1 VPYLKRRHR
10 DNLKRH
16 VMETVI
22 VAFLA
27 VGFQVKYLFQ
37 ILLSCDF
44 HGVFSC
50 IFISKQVWNATFSE
64 ELSFFM
70 SSFIETEPFLAIVP
84 CVSKG
89 CRI

>member
-1 VPYLKRRHR
+1 MPYLKCRHR

-16 VMETVI
+16 VIETAI
-22 VAFLA
+22 VAFPA

-50 IFISKQVWNATFSE
+50 ILSVNKSGMQLLVKSFHFSCPA
-64 ELSFFM
+64 L
-70 SSFIETEPFLAIVP
+70 
-84 CVSKG
+84 
-89 CRI
+89 